1 MASTRCHRDAV
12 DEVGRAIHLRDG
24 VITRRYWLIPGA
36 QLLPSQQEFNNDL
49 DLLNTKLE
57 ELVTKAFADIAD
69 LDESQFMEAGQ
80 EVTDDIE
87 VKHTSL
93 LRFLVTVR
101 GEEASATQ
109 LRDDLMTMLVA
120 GHETTAAL
128 LTWTLYELFH
138 PSGRSSHH
146 LQRARAE
153 ADAVFAKR
161 SEENRTGS
169 VYEDVLDVPFIRLC
183 LAEGLRLYPQPPLL
197 IRRALDSDELPR
209 PFPDSPKVTP
219 ARGSDIFM
227 STWSLHKDPKLWDDP
242 ESFDPSRWERKK
254 EPGPDAPAGW
264 RGFDPAKIPSQALYP
279 TEQSADYAY
288 LPFGA
293 GNRRCVGDQFAIL
306 EATVML
312 TSIIH
317 ELDSEFALKDPASIQ
332 PKTGLGGLPV
342 ADVGMRTGATIHT
355 EHGLWMRVFERSTS
369 SSKES

>member
-69 LDESQFMEAGQ
+69 LDESQFMEAGK
-80 EVTDDIE
+80 EVTDDLE

-138 PSGRSSHH
+138 PSGRSKHH
-146 LQRARAE
+146 LQRT
-153 ADAVFAKR
+153 F
-161 SEENRTGS
+161 
-169 VYEDVLDVPFIRLC
+169 
-183 LAEGLRLYPQPPLL
+183 
-197 IRRALDSDELPR
+197 
-209 PFPDSPKVTP
+209 
-219 ARGSDIFM
+219 
-227 STWSLHKDPKLWDDP
+227 
-242 ESFDPSRWERKK
+242 
-254 EPGPDAPAGW
+254 
-264 RGFDPAKIPSQALYP
+264 
-279 TEQSADYAY
+279 
-288 LPFGA
+288 
-293 GNRRCVGDQFAIL
+293 
-306 EATVML
+306 
-312 TSIIH
+312 
-317 ELDSEFALKDPASIQ
+317 
-332 PKTGLGGLPV
+332 
-342 ADVGMRTGATIHT
+342 
-355 EHGLWMRVFERSTS
+355 
-369 SSKES
+369 